1 MKVREVDDFLGHL
14 DPEKRSSGRDGLKFG
29 NPEAQV
35 TGIGCT
41 WTATLRVLREAVAKK
56 LNLICVHESIFY
68 WDDPDQPREPNL
80 AEIYP
85 TPTKGKEE
93 FLAAHDIAVIR
104 VHELWDTFPQH
115 GIQDSWATAAGLGE
129 VHKEEPHHKV
139 YRCEKQTV
147 GDLVSRIKKEMDL
160 PMVRVI
166 GDLHRRVERVS
177 VGVGDWGML
186 HNVLAAQRL
195 GAQVHIAGEAI
206 EWQAVAYAEDHDFP
220 IILATECQAQEYG
233 MRNLAVYLGQRFK
246 ALRIEYL
253 PTGDPFSYA

>member
-1 MKVREVDDFLGHL
+1 MKVRELDDFLRHL
-14 DPEKRSSGRDGLKFG
+14 APEKRVSTRDGLKFG
-29 NPEAQV
+29 DLDAQV
-35 TGIGCT
+35 RGIGCT

-56 LNLICVHESIFY
+56 LNVICVHEPMFY
-68 WDDPDQPREPNL
+68 SDDLDQPNGLNL

-85 TPTKGKEE
+85 TPIKGKEE
-93 FLAAHDIAVIR
+93 FLASHDMAVIR
-104 VHELWDTFPQH
+104 VHELWDTFPEY
-115 GIQDSWATAAGLGE
+115 GMQDSWAAAAGLGE
-129 VHKEEPHHKV
+129 VYKEEPHHKV
-139 YRCEKQTV
+139 YRAEKQTV
-147 GDLVSRIKKEMDL
+147 GDLAKRLKQEIDL
-160 PMVRVI
+160 PMARVI
-166 GDLHRRVERVS
+166 GDLGRRVERVS

-233 MRNLAVYLGQRFK
+233 MRNLAVFLGERFK
-246 ALRIEYL
+246 SLRIEYI

>member
-1 MKVREVDDFLGHL
+1 MKVREVDAFLRNIN
-14 DPEKRSSGRDGLKFG
+14 PEKRVSARDGLKFG
-29 NPEAQV
+29 DPEAQV
-35 TGIGCT
+35 GGIGCT

-56 LNLICVHESIFY
+56 LDLICVHEPIFY
-68 WDDPDQPREPNL
+68 WDDYDHPSDLNL
-80 AEIYP
+80 AHIYP

-93 FLAAHDIAVIR
+93 FLATHGIAVIR
-104 VHELWDTFPQH
+104 VHELWDTFPKY
-115 GIQDSWATAAGLGE
+115 GMQDSWAAAAGLGE
-129 VHKEEPHHKV
+129 IYKEEPHHKV
-139 YRCEKQTV
+139 YQAEKQSV
-147 GDLVSRIKKEMDL
+147 GDLAKRLKKEIDL
-160 PMVRVI
+160 PMARVI
-166 GDLHRRVERVS
+166 GDLNRRVERVS

-233 MRNLAVYLGQRFK
+233 MRNLAVFLGERFNN
-246 ALRIEYL
+246 LRAEYL